1 MLTRVLITGRAAA
14 ALTGLQGHLAGAP
27 GFDVRVRPLS
37 NGNAD
42 PLHGLEQQPDI
53 VVLRFQADQTAELT
67 AWAAGQPGSRP
78 PLIVVGPAGNAE
90 AMRLAVRSGA
100 RDFLAEPTSKSDLLA
115 ALEQVREELRSR
127 ATSARG
133 TVHAFIGASGGVGSS
148 LIAANVAHL
157 LAAQAQRSAAI
168 VDMDLNFAPIAHHL
182 DLHGE
187 RGLLEALEVLDSL
200 DAHALTGYGALHR
213 SGLRL
218 YAATTKHV
226 VLGKDV
232 SAGRMGRLFDLLA
245 RHHQHLVIDLPH
257 SIDDLT
263 ATALGIATEIYI
275 VMQQS
280 TLNARNAARLVR
292 ILRDELMIPPERIR
306 LYINRYAKGGAM
318 QIEDVAGAVG
328 VPVAGT
334 IPSHYKQMLESSD
347 VGMPLYDADRRA
359 PITKALLQI
368 VQDITGSQSQ
378 ERHSLLARALPA
390 FLRS

>member
-14 ALTGLQGHLAGAP
+14 ALAGLQAHLSGVP
-27 GFDVRVRPLS
+27 GLDVRVRALS

-42 PLHGLEQQPDI
+42 PLHGLEQVPDI

-67 AWAAGQPGSRP
+67 AWAAGQPDTRP

-90 AMRLAVRSGA
+90 SMRLAVRSGA
-100 RDFLAEPTSKSDLLA
+100 RDFLAEPVGKSDLMA
-115 ALEQVREELRSR
+115 ALEHVREELLAR
-127 ATSARG
+127 AASERG
-133 TVHAFIGASGGVGSS
+133 AVHAFIGASGGVGSS

-157 LAAQAQRSAAI
+157 LAVTAQRSTAI
-168 VDMDLNFAPIAHHL
+168 VDMDLNFAPVAHHL

-187 RGLLEALEVLDSL
+187 RGILDVLEQLESL

-218 YAATTKHV
+218 FASTTKHV

-232 SAGRMGRLFDLLA
+232 SASRLGRFFDLLA

-263 ATALGIATEIYI
+263 ATALGIASEIYI

-292 ILRDELMIPPERIR
+292 ILRDELMVPPERIR
-306 LYINRYAKGGAM
+306 LYINRYVKNEAM
-318 QIEDVAGAVG
+318 QVEDVVRAVG
-328 VPVAGT
+328 VPVSGT
-334 IPSHYKQMLESSD
+334 LPSHYKQMLASSD

-368 VQDITGSQSQ
+368 VQEITGNKSQ
-378 ERHSLLARALPA
+378 ERDSLLQRALPA

>member
-1 MLTRVLITGRAAA
+1 LA
-14 ALTGLQGHLAGAP
+14 GLQAHLTGAP
-27 GFDVRVRPLS
+27 GLDVRVRALA

-42 PLHGLEQQPDI
+42 PLHGLEQVPDI

-67 AWAAGQPGSRP
+67 AWAAAQPESRP

-90 AMRLAVRSGA
+90 VMRLAVRSGA
-100 RDFLAEPTSKSDLLA
+100 RDFLAEPVGKNDLLA
-115 ALEQVREELRSR
+115 ALEQVREDLRGR
-127 ATSARG
+127 AATARG
-133 TVHAFIGASGGVGSS
+133 AVHAFIGASGGVGSS

-157 LAAQAQRSAAI
+157 LAVTAQRSAVI

-187 RGLLEALEVLDSL
+187 RGILEALEALESL
-200 DAHALTGYGALHR
+200 DAHALAGYGALHR

-218 YAATTKHV
+218 YASTTQHV

-232 SAGRMGRLFDLLA
+232 SASRLARFFDLLA

-292 ILRDELMIPPERIR
+292 ILRDELMVSPERIR
-306 LYINRYAKGGAM
+306 LYINRYTKSGVM
-318 QIEDVAGAVG
+318 QIEDVVRTVG

-334 IPSHYKQMLESSD
+334 LPSHYKQMLESSD

-359 PITKALLQI
+359 PITKSLLQI
-368 VQDITGSQSQ
+368 VQNITGSQSQ
-378 ERHSLLARALPA
+378 ERHSLLQRALPA